1 MFEVLLVDDEALVRD
16 AISTNMKWE
25 ELGYHLAGTCKNGK
39 EAMEFLA
46 IHKVEL
52 VITDICMP
60 FVDGLELARYIYEKH
75 TDTRT
80 IILSGYN
87 EFEYAKTAVKYQV
100 VEYVLKPVTVAELN
114 EILLRVKETI
124 SEERKKKESLHKLT
138 DSYQKNLPIL
148 RSRYLNQ
155 LVKGMHKQQPEE
167 KLHEK
172 LRELHR
178 DISGECY
185 MIALMVAEHTEDF
198 LNSMPEAAGDLPE
211 FILFNILEEMTSADD
226 KLLVFQ
232 DLQNNTTLL
241 MSGISEVFL
250 LEKLQKVYDD
260 SKGMMKEYFGLG
272 VTLGIGSPVNLLY
285 KVHKSYEGAVNALE
299 YRFLYG
305 QDRVLFIKDF
315 VEMDQVRNIEI
326 SDDIRKLTLA
336 VKLNSKA
343 EIAESLK
350 EIVSRLRKLVLSSA
364 RIYICVQN
372 ILVALN
378 NLVDSLNLT
387 DEEITERQNN
397 LLRLLYTMKTLE
409 EVEKL
414 LCEYCY
420 YIGEI
425 LAEQRDSFSKKQA
438 IIAVEYIEEHY
449 MDEDLTLQSMC
460 SDLAISMSYFS
471 TIFKRYTGETF
482 IEALTK
488 RRMKAARE
496 LLSNTTLKVYEIAEK
511 AGYADPHY
519 FAITFKKITGLTPKE
534 YARKEGRLHV

>member
-25 ELGYHLAGTCKNGK
+25 ELGYHLSGACKNGK

-46 IHKVEL
+46 LNTVEL

-60 FVDGLELARYIYEKH
+60 FVDGLELAQYIYEKH
-75 TDTRT
+75 TDTKT

-100 VEYVLKPVTVAELN
+100 VEYVLKPVTVAELS

-124 SEERKKKESLHKLT
+124 SEERTKKESLHKLT
-138 DSYQKNLPIL
+138 ASYQKNLPIL

-155 LVKGMHKQQPEE
+155 LVKGMHKQQTED

-172 LRELHR
+172 LKELHR
-178 DISGECY
+178 DIKGDCY
-185 MIALMVAEHTEDF
+185 ITTLMTVENTEEF
-198 LNSMPEAAGDLPE
+198 IKATPEAANDLPE
-211 FILFNILEEMTSADD
+211 FILFNILEEMTAGDD

-232 DLQNNTTLL
+232 DLNNNTAIL
-241 MSGISEVFL
+241 MSGSFEGIL
-250 LEKLQKVYDD
+250 LEKLLKVYES
-260 SKGMMKEYFGLG
+260 SKAMMKQYFGLG
-272 VTLGIGSPVNLLY
+272 VTLGIGCSVNLLN

-305 QDRVLFIKDF
+305 QDRVLFIRDF
-315 VEMDQVRNIEI
+315 VEMDQVKNIDL
-326 SDDIRKLTLA
+326 SDDIRKLALA
-336 VKLNSKA
+336 VKINSQ
-343 EIAESLK
+343 EEMAESLK
-350 EIVSRLRKLVLSSA
+350 GIITRLRNMVLSSA

-372 ILVALN
+372 IMVALN

-387 DEEITERQNN
+387 DEEITEKQNN
-397 LLRLLYTMKTLE
+397 LLKLLYSMKTLE
-409 EVEKL
+409 EVEKV
-414 LCEYCY
+414 LCDYCY
-420 YIGEI
+420 YIGGV
-425 LAEQRDSFSKKQA
+425 LAEQRDSFCKKQA
-438 IIAVEYIEEHY
+438 IIAAEYIEEHY
-449 MDEDLTLQSMC
+449 MDENLTLQTMC

-488 RRMKAARE
+488 KRMKIAMEFLA
-496 LLSNTTLKVYEIAEK
+496 NTSLRVYEIAEK
-511 AGYADPHY
+511 VGFYDPHY
-519 FAITFKKITGLTPKE
+519 FAITFKKFTGMTPKE
-534 YARKEGRLHV
+534 YAKKEGRVHV